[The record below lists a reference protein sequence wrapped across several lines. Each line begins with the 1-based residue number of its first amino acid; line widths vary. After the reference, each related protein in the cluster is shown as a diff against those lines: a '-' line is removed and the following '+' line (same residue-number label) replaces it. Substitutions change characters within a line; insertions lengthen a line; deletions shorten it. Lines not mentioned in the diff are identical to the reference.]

1 MNRTLIML
9 TAAAGM
15 LASAGCAT
23 KKHVRNELNPVVN
36 KVNELDEITSKNSHD
51 IKDIDSRTQQSLS
64 KVNDQSAAADQKA
77 QAAGQRATEAQT
89 LASTTA
95 TRADSLV
102 STVANLD
109 NYRPVAEASVHF
121 GFNKADLSKKAKEA
135 LDNLATEIP
144 KTKGY
149 IVQLE
154 GGTDSVGDKQYNY
167 ELSQRRADAVVQY
180 LASAHDIPAYKIYVI
195 GLGKD
200 KAVAPNNNREGRAQ
214 NRRVDVRLL
223 SNMGGN
229 AGNTDN
235 SGQSVQPQ
243 SQPQPQ
249 SQVQP
254 R

>member
-1 MNRTLIML
+1 MNRTLIIV

-23 KKHVRNELNPVVN
+23 KKHVRNELSPVVN
-36 KVNELDEITSKNSHD
+36 KVNELDQITAQNSRD

-64 KVNDQSAAADQKA
+64 TVNEKSAAADQKA

-89 LASTTA
+89 LASSTA
-95 TRADSLV
+95 TRADALT

-121 GFNKADLSKKAKEA
+121 GFDKADLTKKAKQA
-135 LDNLATEIP
+135 LDNLAAEIP

-149 IVQLE
+149 IVELQ

-167 ELSQRRADAVVQY
+167 DLSQRRAAAVVQY
-180 LASAHDIPAYKIYVI
+180 LAQAHDIPAHKIYVI

-200 KAVAPNNNREGRAQ
+200 KAVAPNNNRDGRAK
-214 NRRVDVRLL
+214 NRRVDIRLL
-223 SNMGGN
+223 SNIAGSTGN
-229 AGNTDN
+229 VENP
-235 SGQSVQPQ
+235 GQSV
-243 SQPQPQ
+243 SQPQ
-249 SQVQP
+249 
-254 R
+254 